1 MQEHEFIHEH
11 EYDGEQTH
19 EYRCE
24 LAHEKTPGEAEKIAT
39 LVEIDEVQTRH
50 ATFWKC
56 RLLVLAFYTNFL
68 ACLAALW
75 FSGTLL
81 SAPDGLLSPM
91 FLQFMADHR
100 LLALSVPVAI
110 LVVCYLGLRHLTGE
124 IMTVPERYLDE
135 RQKMLRDQAH
145 RSAFKLVKLACL
157 LIPCGFLLPHLPWF
171 NHSTPVVTH
180 VPLASVQGLEYITVT
195 DVSHW
200 TTVYTEPGAILYR
213 LKGPGVSLH
222 IMPNTAPIAQAIYPT
237 FAPASTTEIAIAGGL
252 LLLCLLLV
260 ASALPMTTLAWKGTM

>member
-11 EYDGEQTH
+11 EYEGEQTH
-19 EYRCE
+19 ERE
-24 LAHEKTPGEAEKIAT
+24 FAHEETPEEAEKVAT
-39 LVEIDEVQTRH
+39 LVEIDEVQIRH
-50 ATFWKC
+50 VSLWKC
-56 RLLVLAFYTNFL
+56 RLLVLAFYTGFL
-68 ACLAALW
+68 TCLAALW

-81 SAPDGLLSPM
+81 SAPDGLLSSV

-100 LLALSVPVAI
+100 LLVLSVPVVM
-110 LVVCYLGLRHLTGE
+110 LVACYLGLRHLTGE

-171 NHSTPVVTH
+171 NHSTPVVAQ
-180 VPLASVQGLEYITVT
+180 VPLASVQGLEFITMT
-195 DVSHW
+195 DASHW
-200 TTVYTEPGAILYR
+200 TTFYTAPGAILYR

-222 IMPNTAPIAQAIYPT
+222 IMPNTTPIAQAIGPT
-237 FAPASTTEIAIAGGL
+237 IAPASTTEIAVAGGL
-252 LLLCLLLV
+252 LLLCLFLV
-260 ASALPMTTLAWKGTM
+260 ASALPMTTLAWKGKM

>member
-11 EYDGEQTH
+11 EYEGEQTH
-19 EYRCE
+19 EYAQE
-24 LAHEKTPGEAEKIAT
+24 FAHEETPGEAEKIAT
-39 LVEIDEVQTRH
+39 LVGIDEAQTRH
-50 ATFWKC
+50 VSLWKC
-56 RLLVLAFYTNFL
+56 RLLVLAFYTSFL
-68 ACLAALW
+68 TCLAALW

-81 SAPDGLLSPM
+81 SAPDGLLSPL

-100 LLALSVPVAI
+100 LLVLSVPVAI
-110 LVVCYLGLRHLTGE
+110 LIACYLGLRHLTSE

-171 NHSTPVVTH
+171 NHSAPVVAQTSIAYSTSLKSAIIMDELQTIH
-180 VPLASVQGLEYITVT
+180 FYNQSGVQLGSVSDPSRIISWHL
-195 DVSHW
+195 
-200 TTVYTEPGAILYR
+200 R
-213 LKGPGVSLH
+213 
-222 IMPNTAPIAQAIYPT
+222 PIAQTIYPT
-237 FAPASTTEIAIAGGL
+237 IAPASTTEIAVAGGL

-260 ASALPMTTLAWKGTM
+260 ASALPMTTLAWKGKM

>member
-11 EYDGEQTH
+11 EYEGEQTH
-19 EYRCE
+19 ECE
-24 LAHEKTPGEAEKIAT
+24 FVHEETPGEAEKVAT
-39 LVEIDEVQTRH
+39 LVEIDEAQMRH
-50 ATFWKC
+50 VSLWRC

-81 SAPDGLLSPM
+81 SAPDGLLSPL

-100 LLALSVPVAI
+100 LLVLSVPVAI

-157 LIPCGFLLPHLPWF
+157 LISCGFLLPHLPWF
-171 NHSTPVVTH
+171 NHATPVVVQTPIAYSTSLKYDAIMANLQMVH
-180 VPLASVQGLEYITVT
+180 FYNRSGVPLGSVSYPSHVTVFSLRTVPITQ
-195 DVSHW
+195 
-200 TTVYTEPGAILYR
+200 I
-213 LKGPGVSLH
+213 
-222 IMPNTAPIAQAIYPT
+222 IYPT
-237 FAPASTTEIAIAGGL
+237 IAPASTTEIAVAGGL

-260 ASALPMTTLAWKGTM
+260 ASALPMTTLAWKGKM